1 MTPSRG
7 RGVNECGI
15 CWLPASALDASAT
28 MAVVGTSDTT
38 QDAER
43 AKCASA
49 KNDCESDA
57 LRYRDRLSVI
67 AGLPVRFRES
77 DGRRKKVSASNK
89 TLRFDADW
97 TCSRP
102 QYGSKPAHS
111 PFLPCNMTVTD
122 ELVWRVS
129 CLISTGCRISLQY
142 LLVTFSL
149 TGGRKQEEMS

>member
-1 MTPSRG
+1 
-7 RGVNECGI
+7 
-15 CWLPASALDASAT
+15 

-49 KNDCESDA
+49 KNDFDSESDA
-57 LRYRDRLSVI
+57 RRNRDRLSVI

-77 DGRRKKVSASNK
+77 DGRKSDGRRKKVSASNK
-89 TLRFDADW
+89 TLRCDADW
-97 TCSRP
+97 TFSRP
-102 QYGSKPAHS
+102 QNGSKPAEP

-149 TGGRKQEEMS
+149 TVTLTYLFHPG